1 MTSHPADVAALA
13 AYVGDLR
20 HLVAALEPFI
30 VPGGLTLTDTSWGDI
45 RVAIYAV
52 DVSLDRNLPEVRAW
66 LIGLN

>member
-1 MTSHPADVAALA
+1 MTSHSADVAALA

-30 VPGGLTLTDTSWGDI
+30 APGGLRLTDAGWGDI
-45 RVAIYAV
+45 RIAIHAV